1 MSQHL
6 LDELARLQDREQE
19 CDRIRDF
26 IEDTDQDL
34 DLTANQ
40 HEAIVDSLKDLAG
53 ALDKKIIALD
63 QLIEAARN
71 ESMDRFRRKEV
82 R

>member
-1 MSQHL
+1 MPEQL
-6 LDELARLQDREQE
+6 IEELRRLQDREQE

-71 ESMDRFRRKEV
+71 ESMDRFRRREV

>member
-6 LDELARLQDREQE
+6 LDELARYQDREQE

-40 HEAIVDSLKDLAG
+40 HESIVDSLKDLAG

-71 ESMDRFRRKEV
+71 ESMDRFRRRQV
-82 R
+82 